1 MKERNVFL
9 RIPYRKKIIN
19 KQCDFGSLDFSEQE
33 MNTLE
38 DTKVLKY

>member
-1 MKERNVFL
+1 MCSLEFL
-9 RIPYRKKIIN
+9 TEKKIIN